1 MAIDDAV
8 PPTPPA
14 DDKDWTWVLG
24 AACPECGF
32 QAGSVAGTEVA
43 GLLRETAASW
53 QVALA
58 GVDVQHRPA
67 PAVWSVLEYGTHCR
81 DVYLIFG
88 DRLRL
93 LLEQDDPEFA
103 NWDQDATALEKRYWA
118 GDPAVVAAELGAA
131 AESTAQVFDTVAA
144 SSGRGAAGGATAP
157 CSRSSRWAG
166 TWCTTSFITCTTSAM
181 GDRSTPTLTTLTRKL
196 IGMTSCP
203 TVRRRGPKVRLPSK
217 RIAIL

>member
-1 MAIDDAV
+1 MTRSGRVTRAADAAAGRLLYSLVFMAIDDAV

-32 QAGSVAGTEVA
+32 QAGSVAGSEVA

-131 AESTAQVFDTVAA
+131 AESAAQAFDGVAGQQWSRTGRRSNGSVFTVV
-144 SSGRGAAGGATAP
+144 SLGRYLVHDLVHHLHDIGRPLGGP
-157 CSRSSRWAG
+157 LLG
-166 TWCTTSFITCTTSAM
+166 
-181 GDRSTPTLTTLTRKL
+181 
-196 IGMTSCP
+196 
-203 TVRRRGPKVRLPSK
+203 
-217 RIAIL
+217 

>member
-1 MAIDDAV
+1 VAIDTAV

-32 QAGSVAGTEVA
+32 EAGSVAGADVA
-43 GLLRETAASW
+43 GLLRATAASW
-53 QVALA
+53 QSALA
-58 GVDVQHRPA
+58 GAEVRQRSA
-67 PAVWSVLEYGTHCR
+67 PAVWSVLEYGSHCR

-118 GDPAVVAAELGAA
+118 GDPAVVADQLGAA
-131 AESTAQVFDTVAA
+131 AENAAQAFDGVAGEQW
-144 SSGRGAAGGATAP
+144 SRSGR
-157 CSRSSRWAG
+157 RSNGSV
-166 TWCTTSFITCTTSAM
+166 F
-181 GDRSTPTLTTLTRKL
+181 
-196 IGMTSCP
+196 
-203 TVRRRGPKVRLPSK
+203 TVESLGRYLVHDLVHHLHDVGQPLGRPG
-217 RIAIL
+217 